1 MYSWFLGDQQ
11 DFKNDPE
18 AMLLGV
24 KSLLPRW
31 MNGIPDAQFMDIFYS
46 AVEAI
51 ENFDQKK
58 NINPILC
65 ETGIGA
71 STIAMAG
78 AIAYTNRSDV
88 KLFNWDI
95 NGRKQSEIRTVLSES
110 LCTFSTFELA
120 SQLLTITSDAK
131 SSICGIPVIGELGK
145 TVIFGCFDSLHVQEQ
160 ILEEISLTIP
170 FLTPDSIVYIDDQ
183 FLNCKGENIHLG
195 NLARKK
201 LGLGPIPALEEVKF
215 KSEMSFG
222 SSVRKLLESAFVVT
236 IRESR
241 LGTEQTEKLD
251 SVFFAYYSQD
261 RVRMREVG
269 AELSSSSRGRAMSFY
284 IVSKKNK

>member
-46 AVEAI
+46 ATEAI

-58 NINPILC
+58 NIYPILC

-120 SQLLTITSDAK
+120 NQLLTITSDAK

-160 ILEEISLTIP
+160 ILEEIGLTIP

-201 LGLGPIPALEEVKF
+201 LGLEPILAVEENKF
-215 KSEMSFG
+215 KSELSFG
-222 SSVRKLLESAFVVT
+222 SSIRKLLESAFVVT
-236 IRESR
+236 IKESR

-251 SVFFAYYSQD
+251 SIFFAYYSQD

-269 AELSSSSRGRAMSFY
+269 AELSSSSRGRAISFQ
-284 IVSKKNK
+284 IVRKK